1 MKKLTGIIMISLALL
16 AATAI
21 AQTSSQ
27 PDTVASGI
35 SQPAGPGAGGPGEG
49 ERPGEGEE
57 GRAPGGPGANRGPY
71 KMPPLMEGLL
81 DDLHNKLIHFP
92 IVLTMVAA
100 VMVIVARRNPKYE
113 PVAFWLVTFAA
124 LSVIPAYFTGK
135 AAEEHFEG
143 KPKEWLVE
151 VHEKLGITV
160 AGLQVLWILSL
171 LRAGTR
177 RVAWVI
183 GVMLVAMV
191 TIAGSFGGLVA
202 HGH

>member
-1 MKKLTGIIMISLALL
+1 VKTLTGILALSL
-16 AATAI
+16 WLMAASAA
-21 AQTSSQ
+21 AQPPSPQ
-27 PDTVASGI
+27 PALPDTVSSAGQARGEAAEAAESGEGR
-35 SQPAGPGAGGPGEG
+35 PPGA
-49 ERPGEGEE
+49 
-57 GRAPGGPGANRGPY
+57 RANTGPY

-92 IVLTMVAA
+92 IVLTLVAA

-135 AAEEHFEG
+135 GAEEHFEG

-151 VHEKLGITV
+151 LHEKVGITLGILEAIWV
-160 AGLQVLWILSL
+160 LSL
-171 LRAGTR
+171 LRVGTR
-177 RVAWVI
+177 RFAWVI
-183 GVMLVAMV
+183 GVILAVMVSVA
-191 TIAGSFGGLVA
+191 GYLGGLVA

>member
-1 MKKLTGIIMISLALL
+1 MKTLTGIMMISMWLA

-21 AQTSSQ
+21 AQAPSQSDSVTSGGIAQ
-27 PDTVASGI
+27 P
-35 SQPAGPGAGGPGEG
+35 PGP
-49 ERPGEGEE
+49 
-57 GRAPGGPGANRGPY
+57 PGGSRGPY

-92 IVLTMVAA
+92 IVLTIVAA

-135 AAEEHFEG
+135 AAQEHFEG

-151 VHEKLGITV
+151 IHEKQGLTI

-177 RVAWVI
+177 RFAWVI
-183 GVMLVAMV
+183 GVILVAMV
-191 TIAGSFGGLVA
+191 SIAGYFGGLVA